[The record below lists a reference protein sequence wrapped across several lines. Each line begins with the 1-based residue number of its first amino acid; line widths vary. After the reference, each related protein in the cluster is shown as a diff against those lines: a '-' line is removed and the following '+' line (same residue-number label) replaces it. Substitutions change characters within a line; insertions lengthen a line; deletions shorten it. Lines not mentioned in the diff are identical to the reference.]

1 MSDLRVQLTND
12 FRSQERFAAGY
23 SPLYALLFG
32 IVAGWLAA
40 EEPDPVLDWLLT
52 AAAERRP
59 FDVTLLLPAA
69 LHRDVLAGVPAA
81 APLAPFYPSVGG
93 TVPGAPAADLAA
105 ALRQVVL
112 ARGDALAAFIRR
124 ANVQTNE
131 TGRGLAWLL
140 PLAALGWPAVHL
152 LELGASAGL
161 NLVAEQRAY
170 RLADAA
176 APEMTLLALG
186 SGAPPQ
192 FTTLARGRATL
203 PPLLCCPTILS
214 RTGVDLHPFPLATA
228 EDELTL
234 TAFLWADQVT
244 RVDRLREGIAALRAV
259 AATAAPVRLAP
270 LRLPDELPGFLAG
283 YDPAPGDAPVVVF
296 NTTVTMY
303 LPDRGAG
310 LRAAIDA
317 WAGRRAAPVLWLQ
330 WEPAGPD
337 DDPPPEDS
345 WFRWTADLWPN
356 ASGEH
361 RRHHFQL
368 AWVHPHGTALAWS
381 PQIGSFLDIAM
392 QI

>member
-152 LELGASAGL
+152 LELGGQRGAKSGGRAARLSPGRRRRAGDDA
-161 NLVAEQRAY
+161 VGAGQRRATAVHDAGA
-170 RLADAA
+170 RPGDVAA
-176 APEMTLLALG
+176 AAL
-186 SGAPPQ
+186 
-192 FTTLARGRATL
+192 
-203 PPLLCCPTILS
+203 
-214 RTGVDLHPFPLATA
+214 
-228 EDELTL
+228 
-234 TAFLWADQVT
+234 
-244 RVDRLREGIAALRAV
+244 
-259 AATAAPVRLAP
+259 
-270 LRLPDELPGFLAG
+270 LPDHSLA
-283 YDPAPGDAPVVVF
+283 
-296 NTTVTMY
+296 
-303 LPDRGAG
+303 
-310 LRAAIDA
+310 
-317 WAGRRAAPVLWLQ
+317 
-330 WEPAGPD
+330 
-337 DDPPPEDS
+337 
-345 WFRWTADLWPN
+345 
-356 ASGEH
+356 H
-361 RRHHFQL
+361 RR
-368 AWVHPHGTALAWS
+368 
-381 PQIGSFLDIAM
+381 
-392 QI
+392 

>member
-1 MSDLRVQLTND
+1 MSDLRVQLAND

-40 EEPDPVLDWLLT
+40 EGPDPVVDWLLA

-69 LHRDVLAGVPAA
+69 LHRDVLAGVPVA
-81 APLAPFYPSVGG
+81 APLTPFYPSVGG
-93 TVPGAPAADLAA
+93 TVPAAPAADFAA
-105 ALRQVVL
+105 TLRQVIL
-112 ARGDALAAFIRR
+112 AHGDALAAFIRR

-131 TGRGLAWLL
+131 TGRGLSWLL

-170 RLADAA
+170 RLAAAA
-176 APEMTLLALG
+176 APETPLLALG

-192 FTTLARGRATL
+192 FTTLARGQATL
-203 PPLLCCPTILS
+203 PPLPCCPTILS
-214 RTGVDLHPFPLATA
+214 RTGVDLHPFPLTTA

-244 RVDRLREGIAALRAV
+244 RVERLREGIAALRAV
-259 AATAAPVRLAP
+259 EATAAPVRLFP
-270 LRLPDELPGFLAG
+270 LRLPDDLPPFLAS
-283 YDPAPGDAPVVVF
+283 YDPAPGDTPVVVF

-337 DDPPPEDS
+337 DGPPPEDS
-345 WFRWTADLWPN
+345 WFRWTADVWPN
-356 ASGEH
+356 ASDEH
-361 RRHHFQL
+361 RRYHFQL
-368 AWVHPHGTALAWS
+368 AWVHPHGTTLAWS